1 MKKQNFHEFLLRHRR
16 AGTQASPGRSKS
28 MTPKNLKPLGG
39 AKIPALPTK
48 IAAGTQKSLKKCS
61 VWSKGGL
68 GKRLG
73 KRSSSILRAVA
84 VSDRFCTRKNMGS
97 HYFCDVFLRKKTA
110 N

>member
-48 IAAGTQKSLKKCS
+48 IAAGTQKVAKKCS
-61 VWSKGGL
+61 FWPKGGL

-84 VSDRFCTRKNMGS
+84 VSDRFCTRKSM
-97 HYFCDVFLRKKTA
+97 VFSLFL
-110 N
+110 